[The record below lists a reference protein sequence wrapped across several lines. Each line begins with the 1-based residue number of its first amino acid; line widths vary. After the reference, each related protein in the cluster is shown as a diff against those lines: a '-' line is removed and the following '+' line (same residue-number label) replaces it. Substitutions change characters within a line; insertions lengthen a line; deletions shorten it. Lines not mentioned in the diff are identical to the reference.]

1 VTAAGT
7 KGVECACEYIR
18 HRKMIFL
25 LTIIAFLGTAIL
37 VALAFFA
44 LSQRHQIREFLKRA
58 LQARAK
64 DAERRRSNRLGL
76 RVPVVVF
83 GYRTDGVFF
92 HEDTM
97 TQQGNA
103 HGGLLCLAA
112 SVKTGQSLWLTNK
125 LTLDQKECHVVR
137 LGSSGPEK
145 TDVGFEFARPAPDFW
160 RAES

>member
-1 VTAAGT
+1 
-7 KGVECACEYIR
+7 
-18 HRKMIFL
+18 MIWL
-25 LTIIAFLGTAIL
+25 LAIVAFLGTAIL

-44 LSQRHQIREFLKRA
+44 FSQRHQIREFLKRA
-58 LQARAK
+58 LQVRAK
-64 DAERRRSNRLGL
+64 DAERRRSNRSGL

-92 HEDTM
+92 HEDAM
-97 TQQGNA
+97 TQGNA

-137 LGSSGPEK
+137 LGPSGLEK

>member
-1 VTAAGT
+1 
-7 KGVECACEYIR
+7 
-18 HRKMIFL
+18 MIWL

-44 LSQRHQIREFLKRA
+44 FSTSHQIREFLKRD

-64 DAERRRSNRLGL
+64 GSERRRSNRL
-76 RVPVVVF
+76 RPPVPVIVF
-83 GYRTDGVFF
+83 GYRTDGAFF

-125 LTLDQKECHVVR
+125 LTQKQEECHVVR
-137 LGSSGPEK
+137 VGSSRREK
-145 TDVGFEFARPAPDFW
+145 TDVGFEFAQPAPEFW
-160 RAES
+160 RAQS